1 MKKLHF
7 AAICYQLLMAIVAFV
22 CAIVGFA
29 NKAFFIGLLSLIE
42 TAIFLVLANWSYAR
56 WCESDLVATKRP
68 YNPEVDP
75 LISVENLRQHFGPIK
90 AVDDVSFH
98 IMKGEV
104 FGLVGESGC
113 GKSTTGR
120 AIIKLYN
127 ATGGDVYFKGHRI
140 CAGPYDYVEAI
151 KEAKKNA
158 AAEIAVI
165 KADTE
170 ANPTNKDDNN
180 KKIATIKAELKKV
193 VQFNRKKVISARYDQ
208 KNVDR
213 EYSEAL
219 MAEVDKK
226 YLPMLENSSAD
237 PEGYN
242 ALKAEYRKERRK
254 AKKTRLI
261 TQIQMIFQDPVAS
274 LDPRMTV
281 KEIISEGLI
290 IQGERDKA
298 VLEQKVFE
306 MLELVGLVR
315 EHAGRYPHEFSGG
328 QKQRIGIARS
338 VVMNPEMII
347 ADEPVSA
354 LDVSIQAQVIN
365 LLNELKESLGLT
377 LLFIA
382 HDLSVVKYFSD
393 RIGVMYYGKMVELAS
408 SEELFAHPLHPYT
421 KSLLSAIPL
430 PDPISEKTRQRITYN
445 PLISHDYSVDLPSMR
460 EIAPGHFVRCN
471 DKEFEEYKKA
481 LEG

>member
-7 AAICYQLLMAIVAFV
+7 SAICFELLMAITAFV

-29 NKAFFIGLLSLIE
+29 NKAFFMGLLSLIE

-158 AAEIAVI
+158 AAEITAI

-170 ANPTNKDDNN
+170 ANPNNKDDND
-180 KKIATIKAELKKV
+180 KKIAAIKAELKKV
-193 VQFNRKKVISARYDQ
+193 VQFI
-208 KNVDR
+208 
-213 EYSEAL
+213 
-219 MAEVDKK
+219 
-226 YLPMLENSSAD
+226 
-237 PEGYN
+237 
-242 ALKAEYRKERRK
+242 ERRSYP
-254 AKKTRLI
+254 
-261 TQIQMIFQDPVAS
+261 QDTIRRTS
-274 LDPRMTV
+274 TENTPRR
-281 KEIISEGLI
+281 SW
-290 IQGERDKA
+290 
-298 VLEQKVFE
+298 
-306 MLELVGLVR
+306 
-315 EHAGRYPHEFSGG
+315 
-328 QKQRIGIARS
+328 QR
-338 VVMNPEMII
+338 
-347 ADEPVSA
+347 
-354 LDVSIQAQVIN
+354 
-365 LLNELKESLGLT
+365 
-377 LLFIA
+377 
-382 HDLSVVKYFSD
+382 
-393 RIGVMYYGKMVELAS
+393 
-408 SEELFAHPLHPYT
+408 
-421 KSLLSAIPL
+421 
-430 PDPISEKTRQRITYN
+430 
-445 PLISHDYSVDLPSMR
+445 
-460 EIAPGHFVRCN
+460 
-471 DKEFEEYKKA
+471 
-481 LEG
+481 